1 MSPVLRSFVNLL
13 HQHCMGVDRVVGSM
27 SDISQVA
34 VRLLVAGVKWV
45 FNIVRPAVIRRVDLP
60 VALLHHQTRKF

>member
-1 MSPVLRSFVNLL
+1 
-13 HQHCMGVDRVVGSM
+13 MGVDRVVGSM